1 MTDPM
6 HDSYVTT
13 SAALTE
19 LLAADAAK
27 FEQIKQLRADVALLV
42 EELRA
47 ERAKTASLEVTVTT
61 LRRLLLADQPLGEYP
76 EIPQSAAAQSP
87 VSRAASTPEPESQP
101 APGPGVPFTRSGG
114 E

>member
-6 HDSYVTT
+6 HDSYVKT

-19 LLAADAAK
+19 LLAADAVK

-47 ERAKTASLEVTVTT
+47 ERAKTAALEVTVTT
-61 LRRLLLADQPLGEYP
+61 LRRLLLADQPLGEHP
-76 EIPQSAAAQSP
+76 EIPQSAALGVRPA
-87 VSRAASTPEPESQP
+87 VRREAGQP
-101 APGPGVPFTRSGG
+101 PSGG
-114 E
+114 HSNPQ